1 MNEKAL
7 KYMEEAYESDKRI
20 LGKDHPD
27 TIITFN
33 QMKEIANI
41 YIEKI

>member
-1 MNEKAL
+1 
-7 KYMEEAYESDKRI
+7 MEEAYESDKRI
-20 LGKDHPD
+20 LGKNHPD

-41 YIEKI
+41 HMMKKFER